1 MAVRFYMKLKIWE
14 LSICVALVIAVLW
27 GALLE
32 RRQTELAEQLIRLHV
47 VAHSDEV
54 ADQDLKLRVR
64 DSVQAVAEPLLVGAT
79 NRAEAEAELA
89 VHLPLIRAAAA
100 EAVAD
105 WGGNYPVQAAFV
117 WERHPARAYESFTLP
132 AGRYYAL
139 RVEIG
144 AAAGQNWWCVVFPP
158 LCIEAASGSYAME
171 AMGLTEGEIAL
182 ITGDSHGHTVRFRAL
197 ELIDGMRARF
207 GQ

>member
-1 MAVRFYMKLKIWE
+1 MKLKIWE

-64 DSVQAVAEPLLVGAT
+64 DSVQAVTEPLLVGAT
-79 NRAEAEAELA
+79 NRAEAEAELTA
-89 VHLPLIRAAAA
+89 HLPLIRAAAA

-158 LCIEAASGSYAME
+158 LCLEAAGGSESLE
-171 AMGLTEGEIAL
+171 AMGLSEDEVAL
-182 ITGDSHGHTVRFRAL
+182 IAGGDRGHTVRFRVL
-197 ELIDGMRARF
+197 EVVDGVRAWF
-207 GQ
+207 GR